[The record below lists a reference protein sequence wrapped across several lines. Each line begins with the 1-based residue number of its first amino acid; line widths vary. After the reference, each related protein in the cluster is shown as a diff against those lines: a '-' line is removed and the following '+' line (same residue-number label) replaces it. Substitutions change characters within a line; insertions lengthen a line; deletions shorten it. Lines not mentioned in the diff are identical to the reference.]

1 MSIGPAALGN
11 VLVQRLDAVLG
22 TTMSAASANQ
32 VSGARPDAVSQPGS
46 PEKAGPSDGSARDPR
61 QGIQTGGAR
70 GDRQNTVVD
79 PKTAAALALAARG
92 LVTSSDTTASAP
104 TTLGTTARTILAL
117 LAQFPEA
124 APPVQ
129 GRAPLWSADAQ
140 GGTQPGQ
147 AGGAGNGQPAP
158 AQPGQPAQAGQAGL
172 QPGQPGQP
180 APAPAAPPSASA
192 PLPAATPAAAPAAG
206 AAADAA
212 TARPATH
219 PGGQAGG
226 AKGPEGASHASL
238 ATGGPSARALGQ
250 ALRTAL
256 QTSGLFY
263 ESHLTDMVFGRKN
276 PVSLQNEPQARLTR
290 ESAAHAS
297 SQPRGRGDTANA
309 GRSGAG
315 ADAPASVGTS
325 TSSTPGA
332 PVSGIHQDLTV
343 LVRQQLDVLAN
354 QTLAWQG
361 EAWPGTPMEWEVER
375 DPYGADRESAVPTW
389 ATRVKLD
396 LPRLGLVDARLNLA
410 GDQIVLQLIA
420 PHSAGEINDASD
432 MLRSRLLAA
441 GLTLSNLTVS
451 VVEPRPVIPTDF

>member
-22 TTMSAASANQ
+22 TTMSAANANQ
-32 VSGARPDAVSQPGS
+32 ISGARPDAVSQPGS

-70 GDRQNTVVD
+70 GDRQTAVVD

-117 LAQFPEA
+117 LAQYPEA
-124 APPVQ
+124 APAVQ

-140 GGTQPGQ
+140 GGPQ
-147 AGGAGNGQPAP
+147 AGGSAPGGQPAT
-158 AQPGQPAQAGQAGL
+158 AQSGQPAAATTTQLPASTPLPAG
-172 QPGQPGQP
+172 
-180 APAPAAPPSASA
+180 APAGAPPAAP
-192 PLPAATPAAAPAAG
+192 LAG
-206 AAADAA
+206 TAADASA
-212 TARPATH
+212 KPGAAHPA
-219 PGGQAGG
+219 GLAGG
-226 AKGPEGASHASL
+226 AKGAEATSHASL
-238 ATGGPSARALGQ
+238 AAGGPSARALGQ
-250 ALRTAL
+250 ALRNAL

-276 PVSLQNEPQARLTR
+276 PSTLENEPQARMSRDT
-290 ESAAHAS
+290 AAHANTQARS
-297 SQPRGRGDTANA
+297 RGEAA
-309 GRSGAG
+309 GASRSGAS
-315 ADAPASVGTS
+315 AEAPSASGTS
-325 TSSTPGA
+325 TSTSTPGA

-354 QTLAWQG
+354 QTLNWQG

-375 DPYGADRESAVPTW
+375 DPYGEDRESAVPTW

-420 PHSAGEINDASD
+420 PHSAAEINDSSD

-441 GLTLSNLTVS
+441 GLTLSNLTVN
-451 VVEPRPVIPTDF
+451 VVEPRPVISTDF

>member
-22 TTMSAASANQ
+22 TTMSAANANQ

-46 PEKAGPSDGSARDPR
+46 PEKPGPSDGSARETR

-79 PKTAAALALAARG
+79 AKTAAALALAARG

-117 LAQFPEA
+117 LAQYPEA

-129 GRAPLWSADAQ
+129 GRAPLWAGQPAGNAPAGAPGAQ
-140 GGTQPGQ
+140 APAAQPGQ
-147 AGGAGNGQPAP
+147 A
-158 AQPGQPAQAGQAGL
+158 AQA
-172 QPGQPGQP
+172 GQP
-180 APAPAAPPSASA
+180 APAPAPANPPPA
-192 PLPAATPAAAPAAG
+192 LPAALSPAAAATG
-206 AAADAA
+206 A
-212 TARPATH
+212 TAQTAAHPA
-219 PGGQAGG
+219 GQAFG
-226 AKGPEGASHASL
+226 AKGPDAAAHAGP
-238 ATGGPSARALGQ
+238 AAGGPSARGLGQ

-263 ESHLTDMVFGRKN
+263 ESHLTDMVFGRTN
-276 PVSLQNEPQARLTR
+276 PATLQNEPQARLTR
-290 ESAAHAS
+290 DTATQGNAHAK
-297 SQPRGRGDTANA
+297 GRPEATGAT
-309 GRSGAG
+309 RSGG
-315 ADAPASVGTS
+315 SADAPTAPGSSSG
-325 TSSTPGA
+325 STPGA

-361 EAWPGTPMEWEVER
+361 EAWPGTPMEWEVQRE
-375 DPYGADRESAVPTW
+375 PYGGDPDSAVPTW
-389 ATRVKLD
+389 ATRLKLD

-420 PHSAGEINDASD
+420 PASAAEINDSSD

-451 VVEPRPVIPTDF
+451 VVEPRPIIPADL

>member
-22 TTMSAASANQ
+22 TTMSAANANQ
-32 VSGARPDAVSQPGS
+32 ISGARPDAVSQPGS
-46 PEKAGPSDGSARDPR
+46 PEKAGPSDGSARDTR

-117 LAQFPEA
+117 LAQYPEA
-124 APPVQ
+124 APAVQ

-140 GGTQPGQ
+140 GGQQPG
-147 AGGAGNGQPAP
+147 GAAPGGQPA
-158 AQPGQPAQAGQAGL
+158 AQTGQPGQPAQAGQ
-172 QPGQPGQP
+172 PGQP
-180 APAPAAPPSASA
+180 AAATTAQLPASTT
-192 PLPAATPAAAPAAG
+192 LPAATATPSAT

-212 TARPATH
+212 NGNAKPGTAHA
-219 PGGQAGG
+219 GDQAGG
-226 AKGPEGASHASL
+226 AKGTQAASHASL
-238 ATGGPSARALGQ
+238 AAGGPSARALGQ
-250 ALRTAL
+250 ALRNAL

-276 PVSLQNEPQARLTR
+276 PSTLENEPQARMSRDT
-290 ESAAHAS
+290 AAHAS
-297 SQPRGRGDTANA
+297 TQARSRGEAAGA
-309 GRSGAG
+309 GRSGAS
-315 ADAPASVGTS
+315 ADAPSGSGTS
-325 TSSTPGA
+325 SSTNTPGTPIA
-332 PVSGIHQDLTV
+332 GIHQDLTV

-354 QTLAWQG
+354 QTLNWQG
-361 EAWPGTPMEWEVER
+361 EAWPGTQMEWEVER
-375 DPYGADRESAVPTW
+375 DPYGEDRESAVPTW

-420 PHSAGEINDASD
+420 PHSAAEINDSSD

-441 GLTLSNLTVS
+441 GLTLSNLTVN

>member
-22 TTMSAASANQ
+22 TTMSAANANQ
-32 VSGARPDAVSQPGS
+32 ISGARPDAVSQPGS

-70 GDRQNTVVD
+70 GDRQTAVVD

-117 LAQFPEA
+117 LAQYPEA
-124 APPVQ
+124 APAVQ

-140 GGTQPGQ
+140 GGPQ
-147 AGGAGNGQPAP
+147 AGGSAPGGQPAT
-158 AQPGQPAQAGQAGL
+158 AQSGQPAAATPPQLPASPPLAAG
-172 QPGQPGQP
+172 
-180 APAPAAPPSASA
+180 APAGS
-192 PLPAATPAAAPAAG
+192 PAAAPSAA
-206 AAADAA
+206 AAADASA
-212 TARPATH
+212 KPGAAHPA
-219 PGGQAGG
+219 GVAGG
-226 AKGPEGASHASL
+226 AKGAEATSHASL
-238 ATGGPSARALGQ
+238 AAGGPSARALGQ
-250 ALRTAL
+250 ALRNAL

-276 PVSLQNEPQARLTR
+276 PSTLENEPQARMLRDT
-290 ESAAHAS
+290 AAHANTQARS
-297 SQPRGRGDTANA
+297 RGEAA
-309 GRSGAG
+309 GASRSGAG
-315 ADAPASVGTS
+315 AEAPSASGTS
-325 TSSTPGA
+325 TSTSTPGA

-354 QTLAWQG
+354 QTLNWQG

-375 DPYGADRESAVPTW
+375 DPYGEDRESAVPTW

-420 PHSAGEINDASD
+420 PHSAAEINDSSD

-441 GLTLSNLTVS
+441 GLTLSNLTVN

>member
-22 TTMSAASANQ
+22 TTMSAANANQ
-32 VSGARPDAVSQPGS
+32 ISGARPDAVSQPGS
-46 PEKAGPSDGSARDPR
+46 PEKAGPSDGSARDTR

-124 APPVQ
+124 APAVQ

-140 GGTQPGQ
+140 GGQQPGSQ
-147 AGGAGNGQPAP
+147 AA
-158 AQPGQPAQAGQAGL
+158 
-172 QPGQPGQP
+172 PGQPGQP
-180 APAPAAPPSASA
+180 AAQAGQTAAPAT
-192 PLPAATPAAAPAAG
+192 PLPAAATTSAAASAAASAAPPG
-206 AAADAA
+206 AAPSATAAADAA
-212 TARPATH
+212 NAKPTAHPA
-219 PGGQAGG
+219 GQAGG
-226 AKGPEGASHASL
+226 AKGAEAASHASL
-238 ATGGPSARALGQ
+238 AAGGPSARALGQ
-250 ALRTAL
+250 ALRNAL

-276 PVSLQNEPQARLTR
+276 PSTLENEPQARLSRDTA
-290 ESAAHAS
+290 SHANV
-297 SQPRGRGDTANA
+297 QARGRSEAA
-309 GRSGAG
+309 SASRSGGG
-315 ADAPASVGTS
+315 ADAPASSSGSSAT
-325 TSSTPGA
+325 STPGA
-332 PVSGIHQDLTV
+332 PISGIHQDLTV

-354 QTLAWQG
+354 QTLNWQG

-375 DPYGADRESAVPTW
+375 DPYGADRESAIPTW

-420 PHSAGEINDASD
+420 PHSASEINDSSD

>member
-22 TTMSAASANQ
+22 TTMSAANANQ
-32 VSGARPDAVSQPGS
+32 ISGARPDAVSQPGS

-70 GDRQNTVVD
+70 GDRQTAVVD

-117 LAQFPEA
+117 LAQYPEA
-124 APPVQ
+124 APAVQ

-140 GGTQPGQ
+140 GGPQ
-147 AGGAGNGQPAP
+147 AGGSAPGGQPAT
-158 AQPGQPAQAGQAGL
+158 AQSGQPAAATTTQLPASTPLPAG
-172 QPGQPGQP
+172 
-180 APAPAAPPSASA
+180 APPAAPSAG
-192 PLPAATPAAAPAAG
+192 T
-206 AAADAA
+206 AADASA
-212 TARPATH
+212 KQGAAHPA
-219 PGGQAGG
+219 GLAGG
-226 AKGPEGASHASL
+226 AKGAEATSHASL
-238 ATGGPSARALGQ
+238 AAGGPSARALGQ
-250 ALRTAL
+250 ALRNAL

-276 PVSLQNEPQARLTR
+276 PSTLENEPQARMSRDT
-290 ESAAHAS
+290 AAHANTQARS
-297 SQPRGRGDTANA
+297 RGEAA
-309 GRSGAG
+309 GASRSGAG
-315 ADAPASVGTS
+315 AEAPSASGTS
-325 TSSTPGA
+325 TSTSTPGA

-354 QTLAWQG
+354 QTLNWQG

-375 DPYGADRESAVPTW
+375 DPYGEDRESAVPTW

-420 PHSAGEINDASD
+420 PHSAAEINDSSD

-441 GLTLSNLTVS
+441 GLTLSNLTVN

>member
-22 TTMSAASANQ
+22 TTMSAANANQ
-32 VSGARPDAVSQPGS
+32 ISGARPDAVSQPGS
-46 PEKAGPSDGSARDPR
+46 PEKAGLSDGSARDTR

-117 LAQFPEA
+117 LAQYPEA
-124 APPVQ
+124 APAVQ

-140 GGTQPGQ
+140 GGQQ
-147 AGGAGNGQPAP
+147 AGGAAPSGQPAA
-158 AQPGQPAQAGQAGL
+158 AQSGQPAQAGQ
-172 QPGQPGQP
+172 PGQP
-180 APAPAAPPSASA
+180 AATTTPLPTST
-192 PLPAATPAAAPAAG
+192 PLPAGAPAAAPSAT
-206 AAADAA
+206 AADAA
-212 TARPATH
+212 NAKPGAGHPA
-219 PGGQAGG
+219 GQAGG
-226 AKGPEGASHASL
+226 AKGAEAATHASL
-238 ATGGPSARALGQ
+238 AAGGPSARALGQ

-276 PVSLQNEPQARLTR
+276 PATLENEPQARMSRDT
-290 ESAAHAS
+290 AAHAS
-297 SQPRGRGDTANA
+297 TQARSRGEAA
-309 GRSGAG
+309 GASRSGAG
-315 ADAPASVGTS
+315 ADAPSASGTS
-325 TSSTPGA
+325 SSSLTPGA
-332 PVSGIHQDLTV
+332 PITGIHQDLTV

-354 QTLAWQG
+354 QTLNWQG

-375 DPYGADRESAVPTW
+375 DPYGEDRESAVPTW

-420 PHSAGEINDASD
+420 PHSAAEINDSSD

-441 GLTLSNLTVS
+441 GLTLSNLTVN
-451 VVEPRPVIPTDF
+451 VVEPRLVIPNDF